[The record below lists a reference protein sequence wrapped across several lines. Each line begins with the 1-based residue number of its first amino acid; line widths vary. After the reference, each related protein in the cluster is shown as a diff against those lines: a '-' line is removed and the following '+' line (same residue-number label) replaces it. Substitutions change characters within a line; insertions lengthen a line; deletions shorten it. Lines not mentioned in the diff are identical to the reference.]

1 MGEAGLSKD
10 FDRIKEVN
18 ESTLLVV
25 DGLNLAFN
33 LEA

>member
-1 MGEAGLSKD
+1 MSKD
-10 FDRIKEVN
+10 FDRIKEIN
-18 ESTLLVV
+18 ESTLLIV